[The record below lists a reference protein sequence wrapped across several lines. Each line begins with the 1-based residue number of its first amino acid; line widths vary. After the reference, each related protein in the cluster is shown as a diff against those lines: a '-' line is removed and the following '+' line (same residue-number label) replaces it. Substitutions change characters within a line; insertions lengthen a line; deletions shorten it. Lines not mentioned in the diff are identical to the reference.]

1 MPMDIWDY
9 AVLLGYLA
17 VLVGIGWRAR
27 HRQKSI
33 DQYFVGGRRAGTFAV
48 MTLWLTAWVGGATI
62 LGTAE
67 QAYET
72 GLRALLYPLGMAIG
86 CVLFALTFT
95 GRIKEAG
102 DACGHITYPD
112 FIERSY
118 GPGCRI
124 VSTATA
130 LCANIGYAASQLLAT
145 AVILH
150 ELAGLSMLLSFVVA
164 TSVTVFYTAVG
175 GFLALDRTCR
185 FQAVLILAGTG
196 LIGMPL
202 VLLRAGESAGGLSAL
217 PASFTGLGDID
228 GVSLLGMFIS
238 IILTFY
244 TSSDSYVRCFSA
256 RSRNSAVAGTILAG
270 LLIMGIGI
278 SVCVMG
284 LGARVLFP
292 DLGEGSSAFV
302 AVILRLFPSGLKGL
316 MLVVLLA
323 AIMSTA
329 CSCIL
334 TASANVTRDIYQR
347 FWTKQAQPRRLV
359 TIGILSSVGAGIA
372 SALIAW
378 YVRDIIDLLF
388 MAFTVNSASLFVPT
402 LGAFFWKRAS
412 RRAAFWSISLSLLT
426 VIAWYAGRMLQAGGV
441 LSAVEPVW
449 PGLGVSA
456 VLFIVISL
464 LGDNGRDVAACG
476 D

>member
-1 MPMDIWDY
+1 MDIWDY
-9 AVLLGYLA
+9 AVLLGYFAIL
-17 VLVGIGWRAR
+17 LGIGWRAR
-27 HRQKSI
+27 HRQKDI
-33 DQYFVGGRRAGTFAV
+33 DHYFVGGRKTGTFAV

-67 QAYET
+67 QAYEM
-72 GLRALLYPLGMAIG
+72 GIRALLYPLGMAIG

-95 GRIKEAG
+95 GKIKEAG
-102 DACGHITYPD
+102 DAYGHITYPD

-118 GPGCRI
+118 GPACRI
-124 VSTATA
+124 VSTITA
-130 LCANIGYAASQLLAT
+130 LCASIGYAASQLLAT

-150 ELAGLSMLLSFVVA
+150 ELTGMSMLFSFVLA
-164 TSVTVFYTAVG
+164 TAVTVFYTAAG

-185 FQAVLILAGTG
+185 FQAILILVGTG
-196 LIGMPL
+196 LVGMPL
-202 VLLRAGESAGGLSAL
+202 MLFYVGESGSSLSAAPTL
-217 PASFTGLGDID
+217 FSGLEEIN
-228 GVSLLGMFIS
+228 VFSLLGMFVS

-256 RSRNSAVAGTILAG
+256 RSRNSAVMGTVLAG

-284 LGARVLFP
+284 LGARILFP
-292 DLGEGSSAFV
+292 DLGDGANAFV
-302 AVILRLFPSGLKGL
+302 TVILRLFPSGLKGL

-334 TASANVTRDIYQR
+334 TASANITRDIYQR
-347 FWTKQAQPRRLV
+347 FASQQAGTHKLV
-359 TIGILSSVGAGIA
+359 TVGIISSVSVGAV

-388 MAFTVNSASLFVPT
+388 MAFTINSASMFVPT
-402 LGAFFWKRAS
+402 LGAYFWKKAS
-412 RRAAFWSISLSLLT
+412 SRAAFWSISLSLLT
-426 VIAWYAGRMLQAGGV
+426 VIGCYVGRLMHLEGMLFAID
-441 LSAVEPVW
+441 PVW
-449 PGLGVSA
+449 SGLGISTF
-456 VLFIVISL
+456 LFVVISL
-464 LGDNGRDVAACG
+464 MGNNGHNAHVCG
-476 D
+476 K

>member
-1 MPMDIWDY
+1 MDIWDY
-9 AVLLGYLA
+9 AVLFGYLA
-17 VLVGIGWRAR
+17 ILVVIGWRAR
-27 HRQKSI
+27 HRQKDI
-33 DQYFVGGRRAGTFAV
+33 DLYFVGGRKAGTFAV

-67 QAYET
+67 QAYEI
-72 GLRALLYPLGMAIG
+72 GIRALLYPLGMTVG

-102 DACGHITYPD
+102 DAYGHITYPD

-124 VSTATA
+124 VSTVTA

-150 ELAGLSMLLSFVVA
+150 ELAGISMLLAFILA
-164 TSVTVFYTAVG
+164 TTVTVFYTAAG

-185 FQAVLILAGTG
+185 FQAILILAGTG

-202 VLLRAGESAGGLSAL
+202 MVLYTGEGGSSLNAL
-217 PASFTGLGDID
+217 PASFTGLGDLD
-228 GVSLLGMFIS
+228 GISLLGMFIS

-256 RSRNSAVAGTILAG
+256 RSRNSAIMGTVLAG

-278 SVCVMG
+278 SVCIMG

-292 DLGEGSSAFV
+292 DLGDGSSAFIT
-302 AVILRLFPSGLKGL
+302 VILRLFPSGLKGL

-347 FWTKQAQPRRLV
+347 FCSHHVPPRRLV
-359 TIGILSSVGAGIA
+359 TVGVLSSVGVGIA

-402 LGAFFWKRAS
+402 LGAYFWKKAS
-412 RRAAFWSISLSLLT
+412 CRAAFWSISLSLLT
-426 VIAWYAGRMLQAGGV
+426 VIAWYAGRMLQADGLV
-441 LSAVEPVW
+441 AAVDPVW

-456 VLFIVISL
+456 VLFIAISL
-464 LGDNGRDVAACG
+464 MENNSRNAVSCRG
-476 D
+476 